1 MVSMQCFSQYEKV
14 FKLLRYDEDYSFLLD
29 DSSNNWYN
37 HLKFYPVSKDGKTYL
52 SIGGELRYQ
61 YFWFKNQA
69 WGADPPDP
77 DGYILTRYLAQVDFH
92 RSKWFRVFI
101 QFQSSFANG
110 ETKPLTPVDE
120 NELDFHQGF
129 MEFRWP
135 LQKQSEW
142 IVRIGR
148 QEFSYGSQRL
158 VAVRD
163 GPNNRQAFDG
173 VKLIYNAR
181 NMSSSLFYSYYV
193 VARTGIFNDS
203 FNPNTKFW
211 GVYTVINSVPVIKNI
226 DLYYLG
232 IWKAATIF
240 DDGSGKELRHS
251 LGMRIWAV
259 NNGWQYDVEAVY
271 QFGKFSSS
279 TISAWTASSNISY
292 TFFHSLLKPQF
303 GLKTELISG
312 DKNYGDSRLNTF
324 NPLFPRGAYF
334 GLAAVIG
341 PSNLADIHPYIEFQL
356 SRNLNWQTGYDLF
369 WRMSEHDGLYG
380 PNTIMIYSG
389 KETSSKEIGRQLG
402 NDLVYTPNAFLY
414 FRTEFTWFNAGEYL
428 KQVGPGKDMLMAAA
442 TIQFRF

>member
-1 MVSMQCFSQYEKV
+1 
-14 FKLLRYDEDYSFLLD
+14 
-29 DSSNNWYN
+29 
-37 HLKFYPVSKDGKTYL
+37 
-52 SIGGELRYQ
+52 
-61 YFWFKNQA
+61 
-69 WGADPPDP
+69 
-77 DGYILTRYLAQVDFH
+77 
-92 RSKWFRVFI
+92 
-101 QFQSSFANG
+101 
-110 ETKPLTPVDE
+110 
-120 NELDFHQGF
+120 

-135 LQKQSEW
+135 LQKQGEW

-173 VKLIYNAR
+173 LKLIYNAR
-181 NMSSSLFYSYYV
+181 NMSNSLFYSYYV
-193 VARTGIFNDS
+193 VARTGIFNDR

-211 GVYTVINSVPVIKNI
+211 GIYTVLNNIPVIKNI

-232 IWKAATIF
+232 ILKTFAVF

-259 NNGWQYDVEAVY
+259 NNGWQYDGESVY
-271 QFGKFSSS
+271 QFGKFSGS
-279 TISAWTASSNISY
+279 TVSAWTASANISY
-292 TFFHSLLKPQF
+292 IFFHSLFKPQF

-312 DKNYGDSRLNTF
+312 DKNYGDGRLNTF

-341 PSNLADIHPYIEFQL
+341 PSNMSDIHPYIEFQL
-356 SRNLNWQTGYDLF
+356 SRNLTWQTGYDLF
-369 WRMSEHDGLYG
+369 WRISEHDGLYG

-414 FRTEFTWFNAGEYL
+414 FRAEFTWFNAGEYL
-428 KQVGPGKDMLMAAA
+428 KQVGPGKDMLMAAG